1 MVKYYHS
8 RRSVDKYTKSKRDRT
23 MPITEKILIAD
34 QSLELLSELTSRL
47 LCEGYVNVDTVSTY
61 DSFKRAIDECFYNIV
76 IADRFLITQGDITE
90 LRNND
95 PHSSTHPYSTDIVLM
110 SENAVDD
117 SLTDIGGKTVYLLKK
132 PFEFSLLNKIM
143 TNQLEHQRF
152 KAANARLFGR
162 DAVIERSVT
171 SVMHGLGIPAHIKG
185 YQFLRTAITYT
196 INDPDMINY
205 VTKSLYPTV
214 ARIHGTTPSRVERA
228 IRHAIEVAWDRGD
241 VDTLTSYFGYTISRQ
256 RGKPT
261 NSEFIAMIADNLRM
275 KNSDVLDNNF
285 PLRPGVRA
293 DKERVPSDEIPT
305 L

>member
-1 MVKYYHS
+1 M
-8 RRSVDKYTKSKRDRT
+8 T
-23 MPITEKILIAD
+23 ITERILIAD
-34 QSLELLSELTSRL
+34 RSTDFLSELSSKL
-47 LCEGYVNVDTVSTY
+47 SDEGYVNIETASTCE
-61 DSFKRAIDECFYNIV
+61 SLKRALERSFYNIIISDRELMDYDSITSIYENSEEAGRRAYSSEV
-76 IADRFLITQGDITE
+76 ILTSDMVI
-90 LRNND
+90 
-95 PHSSTHPYSTDIVLM
+95 
-110 SENAVDD
+110 DD
-117 SLTDIGGKTVYLLKK
+117 SVYEIGGKSVYTLKK
-132 PFEFSLLNKIM
+132 PIDYSFVRRIITS
-143 TNQLEHQRF
+143 QLEHQRF

-162 DAVIERSVT
+162 DAIIERSVT

-185 YQFLRTAITYT
+185 YQFLRTAITRT

-275 KNSDVLDNNF
+275 KNSDLLDDTTSA
-285 PLRPGVRA
+285 RKAV
-293 DKERVPSDEIPT
+293 SSI
-305 L
+305 